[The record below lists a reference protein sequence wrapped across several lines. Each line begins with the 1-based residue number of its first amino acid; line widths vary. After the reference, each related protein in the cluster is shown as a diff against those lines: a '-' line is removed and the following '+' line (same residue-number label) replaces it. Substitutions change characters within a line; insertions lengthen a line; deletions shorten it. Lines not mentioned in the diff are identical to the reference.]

1 MFPQHT
7 SSLSEQAVTTLP
19 AAALIASAPFNPS
32 SINLVTIAIVLLGIL
47 FGAMWRAA
55 DIMNK
60 GGNWLTVRHDLFI
73 SCLAG
78 GANAIMALG
87 IIQYIQTGAVLSLV
101 IAMLVGA
108 TGVRGVQWAYKIA
121 TSMLADRLGANT
133 PKAPTDIT

>member
-1 MFPQHT
+1 MLSPQF
-7 SSLSEQAVTTLP
+7 SLSEHAVTTLP
-19 AAALIASAPFNPS
+19 AAALIVTAPFNPS
-32 SINLVTIAIVLLGIL
+32 HINLITIGIVLLGIL

-60 GGNWLTVRHDLFI
+60 GGDWLTVRKDLFV

-87 IIQYIQTGAVLSLV
+87 LIQYVQTGAVLSLV

-108 TGVRGVQWAYKIA
+108 TGVRGVQWAYKVA
-121 TSMLADRLGANT
+121 TGILAERLGAKN
-133 PKAPTDIT
+133 PPSIGD

>member
-1 MFPQHT
+1 MSAHN
-7 SSLSEQAVTTLP
+7 SLSEHAVTTLP
-19 AAALIASAPFNPS
+19 AAALVVSAPFNPS
-32 SINLVTIAIVLLGIL
+32 TINLVTIAIVLLGIL

-60 GGNWLTVRHDLFI
+60 GGNWLKVRHDLFV

-87 IIQYIQTGAVLSLV
+87 LIQYIQTGAILSLV

-121 TSMLADRLGANT
+121 TSMLAERLGPNT
-133 PKAPTDIT
+133 PQAPSEVT